1 MADNSR
7 KLGVTSLAAIVI
19 SAMVGGGIFSLPQNM
34 AQSAAVMEVI
44 LAWVITGIGMY
55 FIANTFRI
63 LSDVRPDAT
72 TGIYAYAARH

>member
-34 AQSAAVMEVI
+34 AQSAAVMEA
-44 LAWVITGIGMY
+44 LPGFRWRGPTGSATSSAM
-55 FIANTFRI
+55 
-63 LSDVRPDAT
+63 SDTRFC
-72 TGIYAYAARH
+72 